1 LLGTGKKIN
10 LNVGINYMKKLI
22 DKYNSGTIVEKF
34 IYLNIAA
41 FCFTFMV
48 SSFGFLMQSESN
60 FIMEWFAIP
69 SEIETFATRPWSI
82 ITYGFLH
89 GSFFHILSNLFVLFY
104 IGNLFLEY
112 FTERQFLSF
121 YLYGTIFGGLLYL
134 VSYSIFPAFENEQAI
149 LVGASA
155 AVMAIFIGIA
165 TYIPQYELK
174 IRFIGYIKLWKLA
187 LLFVLIDIIQIP
199 NGNSGGHLAHLGG
212 ALFGYIYMKQLH
224 KSRIY
229 FSIKNP
235 FGSVFKKNSKLKT
248 VYKTTTKTRFKND
261 QQQIDLILDKIS
273 KSGYDSL
280 TKEEKNLLFKQ
291 GKNKS

>member
-1 LLGTGKKIN
+1 
-10 LNVGINYMKKLI
+10 
-22 DKYNSGTIVEKF
+22 
-34 IYLNIAA
+34 
-41 FCFTFMV
+41 
-48 SSFGFLMQSESN
+48 
-60 FIMEWFAIP
+60 
-69 SEIETFATRPWSI
+69 
-82 ITYGFLH
+82 
-89 GSFFHILSNLFVLFY
+89 
-104 IGNLFLEY
+104 
-112 FTERQFLSF
+112 
-121 YLYGTIFGGLLYL
+121 
-134 VSYSIFPAFENEQAI
+134 
-149 LVGASA
+149 
-155 AVMAIFIGIA
+155 MAIFIGIA

-212 ALFGYIYMKQLH
+212 ALFGYIYMKQMH

-248 VYKTTTKTRFKND
+248 VYKTTTKTRYKND